1 MEFRVLGPLEVVED
15 GRVVPL
21 GGRRQRVVLARL
33 LVRANELVPTGTL
46 IDEVWGDEPPEAVRN
61 SLQSYVSHLR
71 KALGDER
78 IRSGS
83 GGYMLTAEADEI
95 DARRFDS
102 LVDRGRTEAVT
113 DPAAAAA
120 TFGLALALWRGP
132 AFADLT
138 EELSL
143 AGECARL
150 EDLRVSAIEHKLAA
164 EIAAGRHSA
173 VIGELEAL
181 TGRHQFR
188 ERLWAQLMLALYRSG
203 RQGDALATY
212 RRARQVLAEELG
224 IDPSP
229 ELQALHDEDLAPG
242 P

>member
-1 MEFRVLGPLEVVED
+1 M
-15 GRVVPL
+15 
-21 GGRRQRVVLARL
+21 VLARL

-71 KALGDER
+71 KALGDGR

-83 GGYMLTAEADEI
+83 GGYMLTAQADEI

-113 DPAAAAA
+113 DPEAAAA
-120 TFGLALALWRGP
+120 TFGLALALWRSP
-132 AFADLT
+132 AFADLS

-181 TGRHQFR
+181 TGRHQLR

-203 RQGDALATY
+203 RQGDTLATY
-212 RRARQVLAEELG
+212 RLGAAGVGRGAGDRPVARAASAAR
-224 IDPSP
+224 
-229 ELQALHDEDLAPG
+229 EDLAPG